1 MDYPYHLKVA
11 RQKGYVQETLK
22 LVFRLITMSN
32 SVSIIQRMMYLFFST
47 LLVFA
52 IAIVNTIN
60 PFVADKAL
68 AASSSNFQAG
78 NIISDG
84 VFFNGN
90 GISVIEIQNFLNS
103 KVPNCLLGVN
113 GRKIPGTADPD
124 YPSGRVIYASN
135 CLKDYR
141 ETIPTLTGD
150 QFCSPISGGNFSSA
164 ELLQKIGSAC
174 KINPKVLIVLLEKEQ
189 SLITDAYPST
199 IQYGSATGFNCP
211 DTAPCNTASAGF
223 FKQVYSAARQ
233 FQAYGTGSFTWYPV
247 GATSAVRFHPNAACG
262 TSPVLIQNRATA
274 ALYYYTPYQ
283 PNASALNNLYGTG
296 DSCASYGN
304 RNFWRIFTD
313 WFGITEIPNGTEQFV
328 KAVYNDLLGRAPESR
343 EAINFYTAALVSG
356 VSRQRVILGFQ
367 NSSEYLSIR
376 IREAYQRAFLRDP
389 EPGAVDYWINEIRRG
404 RLVSDELYS
413 LFLATNEMYFSRGGG
428 TEEGYVT
435 VLYQT
440 VLNRTPS
447 NEEVAYYVND
457 RKKGATLAMVASC
470 FTNSP
475 ENYANYVKEAY
486 WRYLGRQPENAEAI
500 VYWAGIARRDGVP
513 IMRANIM
520 SSGEYWARGI
530 NWFTN

>member
-1 MDYPYHLKVA
+1 VKVA

-32 SVSIIQRMMYLFFST
+32 SVSIIPRMMYLFFST

-313 WFGITEIPNGTEQFV
+313 WFGATTYNTEVIPFI
-328 KAVYNDLLGRAPESR
+328 KALYVDFLDRLPSTNEIDGW
-343 EAINFYTAALVSG
+343 G
-356 VSRQRVILGFQ
+356 VSLSSGQKPTQISMGFV
-367 NSSEYLSIR
+367 NSDEYRLIR
-376 IREAYQRAFLRDP
+376 IRAAYISILGREGEPAGVSNWLQAMKSGLIQTDDIERNFLASKEYYLNTGGTDESFIGALYTRLIGREATL
-389 EPGAVDYWINEIRRG
+389 NEIAG
-404 RLVSDELYS
+404 WAGELRSSNRSKIISGIWFAPETAKNRIS
-413 LFLATNEMYFSRGGG
+413 LMYQK
-428 TEEGYVT
+428 Y
-435 VLYQT
+435 
-440 VLNRTPS
+440 LNRTPGDS
-447 NEEVAYYVND
+447 ETTGWLGYSLANGEA
-457 RKKGATLAMVASC
+457 ATRSVL
-470 FTNSP
+470 T
-475 ENYANYVKEAY
+475 
-486 WRYLGRQPENAEAI
+486 G
-500 VYWAGIARRDGVP
+500 
-513 IMRANIM
+513 
-520 SSGEYWARGI
+520 SSEYWQRAKAR
-530 NWFTN
+530 FP